1 MNMIYKKTARLLYTD
16 KAAGIM
22 AGDEV
27 GSNNVMEGEANNRM
41 GVYTPYTNK

>member
-1 MNMIYKKTARLLYTD
+1 MNEYDLQKTARLLYTD

-27 GSNNVMEGEANNRM
+27 GTIM
-41 GVYTPYTNK
+41 